1 MLRQRCER
9 WACKLKRCENLFTFT
24 SNSLIF
30 TSDINNFLPSLLW
43 AELSIWALLIGE
55 IECCRSPC
63 SHANLP
69 YLPPMRLSWDS
80 RICPS
85 DSCLSSCFQGVQ
97 MDETDQQSEEGGQLL
112 HRKIITQTFLV
123 HLQHHAAPLSP
134 SALLLFD
141 FFVRLVLSL
150 APVSTI
156 NELFICFPSFSALR
170 AVFDWVQ
177 PIKDRNHHVWR
188 GRWQQHPQRCLI
200 LACFALW
207 AAAVCPRSH
216 CLWECFTL

>member
-30 TSDINNFLPSLLW
+30 TSDINNFLPSVLW

-55 IECCRSPC
+55 IKCCRSPC

-97 MDETDQQSEEGGQLL
+97 MDETYQQSEEGGRLL

-123 HLQHHAAPLSP
+123 HLQHHAASLSP

-141 FFVRLVLSL
+141 FLCGWSFLLPQSPPLMSSLFVSFLFLHSGLFLTGFNLSKTGTTMSGEDGGS
-150 APVSTI
+150 ST
-156 NELFICFPSFSALR
+156 LSVA
-170 AVFDWVQ
+170 
-177 PIKDRNHHVWR
+177 
-188 GRWQQHPQRCLI
+188 
-200 LACFALW
+200 
-207 AAAVCPRSH
+207 
-216 CLWECFTL
+216 

>member
-30 TSDINNFLPSLLW
+30 TSDINNFLPSVLW

-97 MDETDQQSEEGGQLL
+97 MDETYQQSEEEGQLL

-123 HLQHHAAPLSP
+123 HLQRHAAPLSP

-141 FFVRLVLSL
+141 FLCGWSFLLPQSPPLMSSLFVSFLFLHSGLFLTGFNLSKTGTTMSGEDGGS
-150 APVSTI
+150 ST
-156 NELFICFPSFSALR
+156 LSVA
-170 AVFDWVQ
+170 
-177 PIKDRNHHVWR
+177 
-188 GRWQQHPQRCLI
+188 
-200 LACFALW
+200 
-207 AAAVCPRSH
+207 
-216 CLWECFTL
+216 